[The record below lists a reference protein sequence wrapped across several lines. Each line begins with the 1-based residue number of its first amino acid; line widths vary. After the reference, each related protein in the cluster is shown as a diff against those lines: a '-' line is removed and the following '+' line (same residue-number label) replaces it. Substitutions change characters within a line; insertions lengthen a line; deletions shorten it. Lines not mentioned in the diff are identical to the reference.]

1 MRNAAID
8 VVIIG
13 AGIVG
18 GLCGYLL
25 SRRGLNVAMLEGD
38 RLGRHASGFAFGGLD
53 PLNGLGVPE
62 PLLDFSLYCFGRHWS
77 LARELQRITGI
88 DPGYQPRNRLY
99 LAFDDN
105 DVTQYDADVAW
116 MKDVSMFNV
125 HWVGPEE
132 ALKIEPRA
140 NPECVGALRQQGAAA
155 VDAYRLTLAA
165 ARAAERQGARL
176 TLQRAV
182 GLEHHA
188 GRATAVALPDGQ
200 RLEAG
205 AVVVAMGPWS
215 QLLADWCGVRLPVE
229 PLKGQILRL
238 RPPQDAPQWA
248 APLHTGLNYRGNY
261 ADSKPDGLIWTG
273 STEENAGFNDHPDS
287 PGRSAILS
295 QAAQMAPDLA
305 DAEVAQ
311 HTACLRPVTP
321 DGIPAAGRLPG
332 WENLYVATGAG
343 RKGILW
349 SVGMS
354 EIVADLITQGKTQV
368 AGAEHLNPARFGG

>member
-1 MRNAAID
+1 MRNAATD

-18 GLCGYLL
+18 GLCAYLL
-25 SRRGLNVAMLEGD
+25 SRRGLQVAILEGD
-38 RLGRHASGFAFGGLD
+38 SLGSHASGFAFGGLD
-53 PLNGLGVPE
+53 PLNGIGVPE

-77 LARELQRITGI
+77 LARELQSSTGI
-88 DPGYQPRNRLY
+88 DPGFQPRNRLF

-116 MKDVSMFNV
+116 MKDVAMFDV
-125 HWVGPEE
+125 RWVGPD
-132 ALKIEPRA
+132 AVLAIEPRA
-140 NPECVGALRQQGAAA
+140 NPQCVGALHQQGAAS
-155 VDAYRLTLAA
+155 VNAYQLTLAA

-182 GLEHHA
+182 GLDHHG
-188 GRATAVALPDGQ
+188 GRATAVALADGR
-200 RLEAG
+200 RLEAA

-215 QLLADWCGVRLPVE
+215 QLLSDWCGVRLPVE

-238 RPPQDAPQWA
+238 RPPQTPPWE
-248 APLHTGLNYRGNY
+248 APLNTALNYRGNY

-287 PGRSAILS
+287 PARRAILS

-305 DAEVAQ
+305 AAEVAQ

-354 EIVADLITQGKTQV
+354 EIIADLVTQEKTQV
-368 AGAEHLNPARFGG
+368 AGAEHLDPARFGG